1 MLVYRVRSWFGF
13 GLPHEPAHRAVP
25 GTDAGGVA
33 RDHAGVLPSAGEL
46 DAVGTG
52 PACGEL
58 DGESDAAA
66 VRGPAPFESGR
77 GAGGG
82 EPAVDLVDGQA
93 DDRPHRGDREP
104 DWMVHVQSD
113 AQPRLI
119 VVAATGRALVA
130 VRFGSVRLRIARRVP
145 GLRAGVV
152 SDGAGGALCGFG
164 GVDGVSTVSR
174 GPRRSR
180 GAPLGGAVAA
190 SGVGTSMVRARP

>member
-1 MLVYRVRSWFGF
+1 MPASFHPPASWS
-13 GLPHEPAHRAVP
+13 
-25 GTDAGGVA
+25 TW
-33 RDHAGVLPSAGEL
+33 
-46 DAVGTG
+46 GTG

-66 VRGPAPFESGR
+66 VRGPAPSESGR

-113 AQPRLI
+113 AQPTLI

-145 GLRAGVV
+145 GLRAGAAHVV
-152 SDGAGGALCGFG
+152 SDGGRWCAYAGSGALMAYQ
-164 GVDGVSTVSR
+164 R
-174 GPRRSR
+174 
-180 GAPLGGAVAA
+180 
-190 SGVGTSMVRARP
+190 